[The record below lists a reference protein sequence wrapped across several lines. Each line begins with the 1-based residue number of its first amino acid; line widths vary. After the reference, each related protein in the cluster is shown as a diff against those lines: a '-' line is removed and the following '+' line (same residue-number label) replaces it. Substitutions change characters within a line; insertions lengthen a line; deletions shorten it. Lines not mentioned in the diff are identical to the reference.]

1 MKFYSTNEKI
11 GSPKASVSLKE
22 AVMKGLAPDGGLF
35 VPDEIPRMDAS
46 FFESMDTK
54 TFQDISF
61 EVAKNILGKDIPE
74 DVLNIIIQESFNFDI
89 PFKKLDEKLYVLEL
103 FHGPTLAFKDF
114 AARFMARI
122 MSYFLEDSEK
132 ELTIL
137 VATSGDTGS
146 AVASAFFGVPKI
158 KVIILYPSRRIS
170 YLQEKQLTTYNGNIT
185 ALEITGSFDDCQ
197 RLVKEVF
204 LDKDIN
210 TTYNLGSANSINI
223 MRLLPQTF
231 YYFYAYAQ
239 LKKQGKKNNIIIS
252 VPSGNLG
259 NLTAA
264 VFAKKMGLPIGRLIV
279 SGNINNRMSSF
290 LETGV
295 FESKI
300 SVQTIS
306 NAMDVGN
313 PSNFIRLL
321 EIYGSN
327 IKAMREDLKSYVFT
341 DEETRQAIKEIYD
354 KYGYIMDPHGAVG
367 YLGLQKFQKES
378 NVPSDGVFIETAHP
392 IKFSEI
398 VESIIKE
405 KIKIPKGL
413 EELLKKEKIVTP
425 LSANL
430 NDFKRF
436 LLRSKD

>member
-1 MKFYSTNEKI
+1 
-11 GSPKASVSLKE
+11 
-22 AVMKGLAPDGGLF
+22 
-35 VPDEIPRMDAS
+35 
-46 FFESMDTK
+46 
-54 TFQDISF
+54 
-61 EVAKNILGKDIPE
+61 
-74 DVLNIIIQESFNFDI
+74 
-89 PFKKLDEKLYVLEL
+89 
-103 FHGPTLAFKDF
+103 
-114 AARFMARI
+114 
-122 MSYFLEDSEK
+122 
-132 ELTIL
+132 
-137 VATSGDTGS
+137 
-146 AVASAFFGVPKI
+146 
-158 KVIILYPSRRIS
+158 
-170 YLQEKQLTTYNGNIT
+170 
-185 ALEITGSFDDCQ
+185 
-197 RLVKEVF
+197 
-204 LDKDIN
+204 
-210 TTYNLGSANSINI
+210 